1 MSLASELKIEKGVTA
16 IIGSGGKTTML
27 HALARELSG
36 NGTVILT
43 TSTHM
48 RPSEEFP
55 CLYDPT
61 CDEVKAFLEK
71 KPRHPEERSDEGSA
85 VDHRDEILRCAQ
97 DDTQKFPVLCVG
109 APTDE
114 GKFAACEQVTF
125 SELAELADYVLV
137 EADGSK
143 MLPLKA
149 HAEYEPAI
157 PANTKRTVCVIGAS
171 GLNEPIREAVHRPE
185 IFCRMVNAS
194 PAEPAS
200 PVLVAWL
207 LNYEDFADIY
217 YINQCDLPE
226 TKDAAQELASLL
238 CKPAVCGHL
247 L

>member
-1 MSLASELKIEKGVTA
+1 MILANELKIEKGVTA
-16 IIGSGGKTTML
+16 IIGSGGKTTLL
-27 HALARELSG
+27 HALARELSQI
-36 NGTVILT
+36 GTVILT

-61 CDEVKAFLEK
+61 FDEIKAFFENGK
-71 KPRHPEERSDEGSA
+71 SA
-85 VDHRDEILRCAQ
+85 VCI
-97 DDTQKFPVLCVG
+97 G
-109 APTDE
+109 ALTDE
-114 GKFAACEQVTF
+114 GKFAACEQVSFT
-125 SELAELADYVLV
+125 ELAELADYVLV

-149 HAEYEPAI
+149 HAEHEPAI

-171 GLNEPIREAVHRPE
+171 GLNKPIREAVHRPE

-207 LNYEDFADIY
+207 LNYEDFADVY
-217 YINQCDLPE
+217 YVNQCDLPGTAE
-226 TKDAAQELASLL
+226 AAKELASLL

>member
-61 CDEVKAFLEK
+61 CDEVKAFFEK
-71 KPRHPEERSDEGSA
+71 GE
-85 VDHRDEILRCAQ
+85 
-97 DDTQKFPVLCVG
+97 TVLCAG
-109 APTDE
+109 SLTDE

-171 GLNEPIREAVHRPE
+171 GLNKPIREAVHRPE

-207 LNYEDFADIY
+207 LNYEDFADVY
-217 YINQCDLPE
+217 YVNQCDLPE
-226 TKDAAQELASLL
+226 TKDAVQELASLL
-238 CKPAVCGHL
+238 CKPAVCGSL
-247 L
+247 KRIVNS

>member
-1 MSLASELKIEKGVTA
+1 MGFAKDLKVEKGVTA
-16 IIGSGGKTTML
+16 VIGSGGKTTLL
-27 HALARELSG
+27 HTLARELSQS
-36 NGTVILT
+36 GTVILT

-55 CLYDPT
+55 CLYSPAA
-61 CDEVKAFLEK
+61 EEIAAFFKEDK
-71 KPRHPEERSDEGSA
+71 S
-85 VDHRDEILRCAQ
+85 V
-97 DDTQKFPVLCVG
+97 VCVG
-109 APTDE
+109 SLTDE
-114 GKFAACEQVTF
+114 GKFAACDVPFE
-125 SELAELADYVLV
+125 ELESLADYVLV

-171 GLNEPIREAVHRPE
+171 GLNKPIREAVHRPE

-200 PVLVAWL
+200 PEFVAWL
-207 LNYEDFADIY
+207 LNYEDFADVY
-217 YINQCDLPE
+217 YVNQCDLPGTAE
-226 TKDAAQELASLL
+226 AAKELASLL